1 MSTHFAKCKKR
12 RTLTKTPTFIGE
24 LELLDDES
32 VVRPVRLFAEASR
45 HVDFLPVVL
54 QPIDR
59 QCVLGVPD
67 DLAGY
72 LQSLA
77 NPCRHVLWT
86 DVDGRGGD
94 HLQAAAGREKIGG
107 EMMVKVL
114 IGLRPFLKKWVDI
127 SAKESYLCANLSQ
140 LNSVTYTLSTEP
152 SSFLAVHL

>member
-59 QCVLGVPD
+59 QFVLGVPY

-86 DVDGRGGD
+86 DVDGRGRD
-94 HLQAAAGREKIGG
+94 HLQAAAGREKIES

-114 IGLRPFLKKWVDI
+114 IGLRPFMKKWVDI
-127 SAKESYLCANLSQ
+127 LVTES
-140 LNSVTYTLSTEP
+140 
-152 SSFLAVHL
+152 